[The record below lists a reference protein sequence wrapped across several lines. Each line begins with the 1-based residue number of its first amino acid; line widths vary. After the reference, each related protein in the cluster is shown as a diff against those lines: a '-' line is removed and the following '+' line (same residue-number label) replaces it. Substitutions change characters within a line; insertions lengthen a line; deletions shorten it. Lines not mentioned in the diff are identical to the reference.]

1 MEKANGRKR
10 KSRPMRRAL
19 HVARLIV
26 YVVRLPAYMMRARFR
41 YNAT

>member
-1 MEKANGRKR
+1 MEKTGGRKR

-26 YVVRLPAYMMRARFR
+26 YVVRLPTYMMRARFR

>member
-1 MEKANGRKR
+1 MEKTGGRKR

-19 HVARLIV
+19 HVAHLIV
-26 YVVRLPAYMMRARFR
+26 YVVRLPAYMMRAHYR

>member
-1 MEKANGRKR
+1 MEKADGRRR

-26 YVVRLPAYMMRARFR
+26 YVVRLPAYMMRAHYR